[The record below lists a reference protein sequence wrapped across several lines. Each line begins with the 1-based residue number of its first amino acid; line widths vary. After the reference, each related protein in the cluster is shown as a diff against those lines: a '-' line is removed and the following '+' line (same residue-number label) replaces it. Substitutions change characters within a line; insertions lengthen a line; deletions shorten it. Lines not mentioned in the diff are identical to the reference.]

1 MKRCL
6 SFLFILLAVIVV
18 GACKPTSATSP
29 QATLPPLPQASTT
42 PYLITVIPTPS
53 APDKCTITGVLLVRP
68 GPQPVKRALLALAD
82 VIETN
87 GTPIVASMDS
97 RNAPRTLTDDNGRF
111 VFVDVPA
118 DTYTLILDKIT
129 ESFLLSHPTS
139 GKDMLIT
146 CEAGQVIDLGEL
158 TYSELPLPTP
168 VK

>member
-1 MKRCL
+1 M
-6 SFLFILLAVIVV
+6 LLAVIVV
-18 GACKPTSATSP
+18 GACKPTSP
-29 QATLPPLPQASTT
+29 QISMT

-53 APDKCTITGVLLVRP
+53 APDKCTITGVLLVSP
-68 GPQPVKRALLALAD
+68 GPQPVKRTLLALAN
-82 VIETN
+82 VIEAN

-97 RNAPRTLTDDNGRF
+97 LNPPRTLTDDNGRF
-111 VFVDVPA
+111 IFVEVTA

-139 GKDMLIT
+139 GEDILIT

-158 TYSELPLPTP
+158 AYSELPLPTP